1 MLRAMGSTT
10 NELDQYLVTEYKIM
24 EINEYESGEI
34 TFIFRNLSY
43 LVYDIRVFLD
53 NKLFTSI
60 QEIDYIN

>member
-1 MLRAMGSTT
+1 MGSTT